1 MFNLP
6 NQHRNNRKE
15 VKICIFRI
23 APTYSLALFGSGL
36 AKGLATNLFYDRK
49 DSEVLPQCDTSVSAM
64 SVTAAPRSRIVASEL
79 TYLGI
84 QYPGT
89 TRRNPRGFVVA
100 MPHRKQTRCD
110 LLHDSRSSL
119 RRFR

>member
-79 TYLGI
+79 T
-84 QYPGT
+84 
-89 TRRNPRGFVVA
+89 RRNPRGFVVA